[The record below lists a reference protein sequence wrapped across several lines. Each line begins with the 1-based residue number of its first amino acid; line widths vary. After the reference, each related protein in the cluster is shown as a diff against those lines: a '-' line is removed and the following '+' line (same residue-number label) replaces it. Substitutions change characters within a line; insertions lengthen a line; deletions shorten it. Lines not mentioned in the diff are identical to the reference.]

1 LEEDLTMPDTILIKN
16 GRVISPADKLDKE
29 CSVLIADG
37 KISSIGCSD
46 TVKADKTIDAKGCWV
61 LPGLIDLHV
70 HFREPGRED
79 KETIKTGSAAAAAGG
94 FTAVAT
100 MPNTTPVVDNET
112 VVKFILDR
120 AKEGSVRVY
129 PVGAIT
135 KGQEGVSLAEIGLM
149 RKAGIVAISEDGKSV
164 MNSGLMKSALRYSLM
179 DDTLV
184 ICHCEDHSLSGSGVV
199 HAGRVANMLGLK
211 GIPRSAE
218 EIMTSRDIMLAK
230 ETGARIHIAHVSTK
244 GAVDIIRRAK
254 EDGVKVTCETAPHYI
269 TLTDSV
275 VESFNPN
282 YKVNPPLREE
292 SDIEALMKGL
302 MDGTIDAIAT
312 DHAPHTVDEKDQ
324 EYDQAPNGM
333 IGLETAFGVM
343 MTRMVH
349 SGKITPSKLVELMSL
364 NPAKILRVDGGTIK
378 EGASADIA
386 IVKPTE
392 KWVVDAAKF
401 KSKARNTPFNGMELT
416 GKPFVTIVDGQIV

>member
-1 LEEDLTMPDTILIKN
+1 MPDTILIKN

-29 CSVLIADG
+29 CNILIADG

-100 MPNTTPVVDNET
+100 MPNTIPVVDNET

-120 AKEGSVRVY
+120 AKEGSVRIY

-135 KGQEGVSLAEIGLM
+135 KGQEGTSLAEIGLM
-149 RKAGIVAISEDGKSV
+149 RKAGIVAISEDGKTV

-184 ICHCEDHSLSGSGVV
+184 ICHCEDHGLAGGGVV
-199 HAGRVANMLGLK
+199 HAGKVANMLGLK

-218 EIMTSRDIMLAK
+218 EIITSRDIMLAK

-244 GAVDIIRRAK
+244 GSVDIIRRAK
-254 EDGVKVTCETAPHYI
+254 EDGIKVTCETAPHYI
-269 TLTDSV
+269 TLTDAV

-302 MDGTIDAIAT
+302 ADGTIDAIAT

-349 SGKITPSKLVELMSL
+349 TGKITPSKLVELMSV
-364 NPAKILRVDGGTIK
+364 NPAKILKVEGGTLK
-378 EGASADIA
+378 VGSPADVSIMR
-386 IVKPTE
+386 PDE
-392 KWVVDAAKF
+392 KWVVDAARF
-401 KSKARNTPFNGMELT
+401 KSKARNTPFNGMELK
-416 GKPFVTIVDGQIV
+416 GRPYITIVAGQSIASALN